1 MGASGAFGQAD
12 ERTKFA
18 VISTSGEFTAHA
30 CASRHPTVTD
40 GLTIINELTKS
51 ESNYPR
57 VICLDHGHQEEARG
71 STQDTCDTGDTEQ
84 KKSGDQ

>member
-12 ERTKFA
+12 ERTRFA
-18 VISTSGEFTAHA
+18 GTSTESTAHA

-40 GLTIINELTKS
+40 GLTFINELTKS

-57 VICLDHGHQEEARG
+57 VICLDYGHQEEARG
-71 STQDTCDTGDTEQ
+71 NTQDTCDTGHAEQ